1 MVQKHFLRVRV
12 DDRPGV
18 LSRITGILGEHGISI
33 ASVIQRDPATAGG
46 VPLVI
51 MTHASSTTAVAKAVA
66 HIDASDVVSGATVC
80 LGVLDD

>member
-1 MVQKHFLRVRV
+1 V

-33 ASVIQRDPATAGG
+33 ASVIQRDPAGVAG

-51 MTHASSTTAVAKAVA
+51 MTHACGTNAVAKAVA
-66 HIDASDVVSGATVC
+66 HIDASDVVSGTTVC